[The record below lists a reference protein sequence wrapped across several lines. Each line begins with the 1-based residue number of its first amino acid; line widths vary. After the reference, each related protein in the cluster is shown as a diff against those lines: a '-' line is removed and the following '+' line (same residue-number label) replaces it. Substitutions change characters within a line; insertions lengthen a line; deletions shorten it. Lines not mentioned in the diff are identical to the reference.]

1 MIILVAD
8 SSVLIDLER
17 GELLAVALSGPDTL
31 AAPDFL
37 YNAEIRDNVGPE
49 LLRLGL
55 QIIELDSAEMTVAQ
69 HVFNAQK
76 AMSLADCAAYICSRR
91 PEHELLTNDRPL
103 RTYAEANGVRC
114 HGVLWLLD
122 RLHDAGRTPPE
133 MLHEGLSRIAAHPR
147 CRLPRHEIAIRLR
160 RWRP

>member
-17 GELLAVALSGPDTL
+17 GGLLVDALSGPDVL

-37 YNAEIRDNVGPE
+37 YDMELRDHGGPE
-49 LLRLGL
+49 LLQLGL
-55 QIIELDSAEMTVAQ
+55 QILELDPAEMTVAQ
-69 HVFNAQK
+69 DLFNSQS
-76 AMSLADCAAYICSRR
+76 AMSLPDCTAYACSRR

-103 RTYAEANGVRC
+103 RTYAEANGVSC

-122 RLHDAGRTPPE
+122 RLHDTGVTSADA
-133 MLHEGLSRIAAHPR
+133 LHRALSRIAAHPR
-147 CRLPRHEIAIRLR
+147 CRLPRNEIAIRLR
-160 RWRP
+160 RWRA

>member
-17 GELLAVALSGPDTL
+17 GDLLAVALSGPDIL

-37 YNAEIRDNVGPE
+37 YDAEIREHGGPA
-49 LLRLGL
+49 LLGLGL
-55 QIIELDSAEMTVAQ
+55 QVIELDAAEMTVAQ
-69 HVFNAQK
+69 SLVNSQK
-76 AMSLADCAAYICSRR
+76 AMSLADCTAYICSRR

-103 RTYAEANGVRC
+103 RMYAEANGVPC

-122 RLHDAGRTPPE
+122 RLHDTGTTSPDT
-133 MLHEGLSRIAAHPR
+133 LHEGLSRIAAHPR
-147 CRLPRHEIAIRLR
+147 CRLPHNEIAIRLR

>member
-17 GELLAVALSGPDTL
+17 GDLLEVALSGPDTL

-37 YNAEIRDNVGPE
+37 YDAEIREYGGPE

-55 QIIELDSAEMTVAQ
+55 KIVELDAAEMTVAQ
-69 HVFNAQK
+69 EVFNGQK
-76 AMSLADCAAYICSRR
+76 TMSLADCTAYIGSRR

-103 RTYAEANGVRC
+103 RAYAEANGVRC

-122 RLHDAGRTPPE
+122 RLHDAGTTPPE
-133 MLHEGLSRIAAHPR
+133 ALHEGLSRIAAHQR
-147 CRLPRHEIAIRLR
+147 CRLPPPEVAIRLR
-160 RWRP
+160 RWHP

>member
-17 GELLAVALSGPDTL
+17 GNLLEVALSGPDVL

-37 YNAEIRDNVGPE
+37 YEAEIRDNGGPE

-55 QIIELDSAEMTVAQ
+55 QIIELDAAEMTASQVLVNNQ
-69 HVFNAQK
+69 N
-76 AMSLADCAAYICSRR
+76 AMSLPDCTAYICSRR
-91 PEHELLTNDRPL
+91 PAHELLTNDRPL
-103 RTYAEANGVRC
+103 RTYAEANGVPC

-122 RLHDAGRTPPE
+122 RLHDTGTTSADV
-133 MLHEGLSRIAAHPR
+133 LHEGLSRIAAHRR
-147 CRLPRHEIAIRLR
+147 CRLPRNEIAIRLR